1 MESPKW
7 RSEEGKETTT
17 DRKEK
22 RDRSSFFQMHESR
35 KNCRRAKGAEIVAL
49 VYQDTAS

>member
-22 RDRSSFFQMHESR
+22 EIDRASSKCTNQGKTAVVQREP
-35 KNCRRAKGAEIVAL
+35 IVAL
-49 VYQDTAS
+49 VYQG